1 MKDLA
6 DLKDWNF
13 QVLMLVQAML
23 GAITPNFRMVVLSR
37 DEHGWLIKFYLEED
51 SEEDA
56 EEVEDIVCQYAAY
69 QDSCL
74 KCNWVVLLGAGELPV
89 PAQTDR
95 VVYRRKEIF
104 DQDASQ

>member
-37 DEHGWLIKFYLEED
+37 DEHGWLIRFYLEED
-51 SEEDA
+51 TEEDA
-56 EEVEDIVCQYAAY
+56 EEVEDIVCQFAAY
-69 QDSCL
+69 QDSNL
-74 KCNWVVLLGAGELPV
+74 ECNWVVSFGAGELPV
-89 PAQTDR
+89 TPQTDR
-95 VVYRRKEIF
+95 IVYRRKEFF
-104 DQDASQ
+104 D